1 MIKLKMDC
9 GARRSCGVQ
18 AGEPTS
24 RGAVGGQ
31 VQSFIGRT
39 LALFLGST
47 LVASLPPVMAQDD
60 TPPVQVVAAPS
71 QPLDALL
78 QPLTEDN
85 LFRDATVALQVVD
98 TRTGEEVYGWHQDDS
113 LVPASTMKVI
123 TAATALK
130 ELGPSYR
137 WTTEVLTD
145 GKIGDDGVLRGNLYV
160 KGSGDPEM
168 VVETLWKLAYD
179 LKLEGVNEVQG
190 DIVFDDSAMTSERG
204 IPGWKKKVD
213 LEDGPAYNPSL
224 GALSLNFNTVA
235 VVVAPSE
242 TVGGDARVQLETPA
256 PGILSV
262 ESELTTTAKGGRR
275 HILLE
280 RAIDGRKM
288 TLKLGGSIPQG
299 TRAQKYYRS
308 VADPTAYFQ
317 GAMANMLTK
326 HGVKVRGKWREDVTP
341 EKTKLLVRHRSSAL
355 ANVLA
360 STNKHSN
367 NFMAEQVLK
376 TLGMEIEGE
385 GSTEAGIRVVDRYLQ
400 GLGIAPEEYTL
411 VNGSGLAR
419 GIRIRPSHLTA
430 VLVDMEHDDQVGAE
444 FRSSLAIGGRD
455 GTLWARFREDDQ
467 VGRLRGKTGTING
480 VHCLTGYIDSEGGD
494 RFAFAFL
501 VNDLP
506 YSIARARQA
515 HDRFADVLFDLG
527 AEPDLDEEE

>member
-1 MIKLKMDC
+1 MT
-9 GARRSCGVQ
+9 V
-18 AGEPTS
+18 
-24 RGAVGGQ
+24 
-31 VQSFIGRT
+31 T
-39 LALFLGST
+39 LS
-47 LVASLPPVMAQDD
+47 
-60 TPPVQVVAAPS
+60 
-71 QPLDALL
+71 
-78 QPLTEDN
+78 
-85 LFRDATVALQVVD
+85 
-98 TRTGEEVYGWHQDDS
+98 
-113 LVPASTMKVI
+113 
-123 TAATALK
+123 
-130 ELGPSYR
+130 
-137 WTTEVLTD
+137 
-145 GKIGDDGVLRGNLYV
+145 
-160 KGSGDPEM
+160 
-168 VVETLWKLAYD
+168 
-179 LKLEGVNEVQG
+179 
-190 DIVFDDSAMTSERG
+190 
-204 IPGWKKKVD
+204 
-213 LEDGPAYNPSL
+213 
-224 GALSLNFNTVA
+224 
-235 VVVAPSE
+235 
-242 TVGGDARVQLETPA
+242 
-256 PGILSV
+256 
-262 ESELTTTAKGGRR
+262 
-275 HILLE
+275 
-280 RAIDGRKM
+280 IDGRKM